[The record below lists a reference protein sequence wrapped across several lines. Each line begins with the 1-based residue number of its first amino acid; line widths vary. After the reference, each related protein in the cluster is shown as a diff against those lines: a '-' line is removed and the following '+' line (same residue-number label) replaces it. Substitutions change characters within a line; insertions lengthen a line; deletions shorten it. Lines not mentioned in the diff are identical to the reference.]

1 MTSKALRGTALRL
14 RFPSLPQRLRPRR
27 DEGRGCGAAAAA
39 AAERRHG
46 AGAADGGAHVE
57 RPWWEN

>member
-1 MTSKALRGTALRL
+1 MTSEALRGTALRFW
-14 RFPSLPQRLRPRR
+14 FPSLPQRLRPRR

-39 AAERRHG
+39 AAEWRHG

-57 RPWWEN
+57 RLWWEN